1 VTPRYHFERVIG
13 RGRHASLWLATD
25 NERDETVVLKIAPRG
40 SLQREFDTLRAIAGE
55 HVVTAHDCGVLPDG
69 RPFIAMAY
77 LGRGDV
83 AHVHLP
89 EALLDR
95 IVHDA
100 AFALAAVHRAGWV
113 HRDIKPAH
121 LLLRGDAQVALCDFG
136 SAARI
141 GERGEQKTPCVIGT
155 PRYAAPEQ
163 IEGAPAAPAA
173 DVYSFGVCLYEL
185 LARRPPFRGETLTEL
200 FSQHLRAP
208 VPRLPRE
215 AAHWQAL
222 VDALLAKDPA
232 RRPADGDALLARLS
246 VLMGEVM

>member
-1 VTPRYHFERVIG
+1 MTPRYRVERVIG
-13 RGRHASLWLATD
+13 RGRHASLWLAMD
-25 NERDETVVLKIAPRG
+25 KERSEPVVLKIAPRG
-40 SLQREFDTLRAIAGE
+40 SLQREYDTLRSIDDE
-55 HVVTAHDCGVLPDG
+55 HVVKARECGVLPDG

-77 LGRGDV
+77 LSRGDV
-83 AHVHLP
+83 AHVRVTP
-89 EALLDR
+89 ETIEA

-100 AFALAAVHRAGWV
+100 ALALAAVHRAGRV

-121 LLLRGDAQVALCDFG
+121 LLIRGDAQVALCDFG

-141 GERGEQKTPCVIGT
+141 GTRGEQTAPCVIGT
-155 PRYAAPEQ
+155 PRYASPEQ

-173 DVYSFGVCLYEL
+173 DAYSFGICLFEL
-185 LARRPPFRGETLTEL
+185 LAGRPPFRGETLTEL

-232 RRPADGDALLARLS
+232 QRPVDGDALLTQLS
-246 VLMGEVM
+246 VLTGEVM